1 MKKVIVLLL
10 LLISAHSFAQIG
22 GEDEVY
28 LKGERIDPTFN
39 GGDLNKFY
47 DYINSQ
53 FDFSKP
59 TKEGTMVSSFT
70 ITEAGEIKNIK
81 VVQFVDVESATE
93 MIRVLKAAPKWK
105 PATRNG
111 KEISVDMKFP
121 FKIVSKAKPSE
132 EVKNQKQATHSSN
145 EANKKQ
151 DQPEMAN
158 NKEDLYN
165 SAGVEIKPEYPGGI
179 EEFYKYIQKKYRTP
193 SDRNFKGGRIIISF
207 VVEKDGS
214 LTDIRVL
221 KDAGFGTGR
230 EAVRVLKAC
239 DKWTPAEQKGK
250 KVRCS
255 YMLPITLQGN

>member
-1 MKKVIVLLL
+1 MNKVIVLLL
-10 LLISAHSFAQIG
+10 LLISASSFAQIG

-70 ITEAGEIKNIK
+70 ITETGEIKNIK

-121 FKIVSKAKPSE
+121 FKLVFKKQTSISQEDSKEIKKPTE
-132 EVKNQKQATHSSN
+132 NKLYVAGLVEVK
-145 EANKKQ
+145 
-151 DQPEMAN
+151 PEF
-158 NKEDLYN
+158 
-165 SAGVEIKPEYPGGI
+165 PGGI
-179 EEFYKYIQKKYRTP
+179 QEFYKYISRNFHAP
-193 SDRNFKGGRIIISF
+193 SDKKFRGGRIIVGF
-207 VVEKDGS
+207 VIERDGS
-214 LTDIRVL
+214 ITDINVQKDLGFGTKEETIRVL
-221 KDAGFGTGR
+221 N
-230 EAVRVLKAC
+230 EC
-239 DKWTPAEQKGK
+239 IKWKPAEQDGVP
-250 KVRCS
+250 VRCS